1 MSRYLFKACPT
12 RCGSNGYVTAYF
24 ATAPSHARRYFSFLR
39 REATAADNAAKPVP
53 KRTTVTGSG
62 IGTGPDGGT
71 AVGVSGGK
79 VAIWVGVL
87 VGPGGVL
94 VGVGVLVGIGVLVG
108 VLVDVAVGCSV
119 TVVSAAGT

>member
-1 MSRYLFKACPT
+1 MCYPHAVGQTDLLLPTLRLHQPSRA
-12 RCGSNGYVTAYF
+12 S
-24 ATAPSHARRYFSFLR
+24 RYFSFLR

-62 IGTGPDGGT
+62 IGTGPDDGI

-94 VGVGVLVGIGVLVG
+94 VGVGVSVGIGVLVG
-108 VLVDVAVGCSV
+108 VLVSVTVGCSV

>member
-1 MSRYLFKACPT
+1 M
-12 RCGSNGYVTAYF
+12 
-24 ATAPSHARRYFSFLR
+24 
-39 REATAADNAAKPVP
+39 P

>member
-1 MSRYLFKACPT
+1 MRNPPAVGHGFAT
-12 RCGSNGYVTAYF
+12 TYF
-24 ATAPSHARRYFSFLR
+24 ATAPSRVRRYFSFLR

-62 IGTGPDGGT
+62 IGTGPDDGIE
-71 AVGVSGGK
+71 VGVSGGR

-94 VGVGVLVGIGVLVG
+94 VGVGVSVGIGVLVG
-108 VLVDVAVGCSV
+108 VLVSVTVGCSV